1 MEKKNENVY
10 SREILLDILYAY
22 KRQIERNK
30 DYPTVL
36 ISDLEMSINYVLNKN
51 NYRKEVKV

>member
-1 MEKKNENVY
+1 MEKKKESAY
-10 SREILLDILYAY
+10 SREMLLDVLYAY

-30 DYPTVL
+30 DFPTVL

-51 NYRKEVKV
+51 NYRKEVKA